1 MGFSQR
7 MNPGRSHKPTRTEVL
22 RGSQLLNPGGG
33 EGGSAYLRSGPEA
46 RRPVPPSRR
55 RAPPAANFCKI
66 YKKRCE
72 ERRGETLAGA
82 RRCRG
87 REGDERPDA
96 EEEVETGGGEACCCE
111 LIGGDQVAAAALP
124 RLTSR
129 GKRSEAT
136 SGGRG
141 VLPDVWR
148 PGAIPRGTGLTRAA
162 NPYTTGFQIC
172 ILDSMGTISAW
183 AANPGSDGDPGRD
196 MGFQTKP

>member
-22 RGSQLLNPGGG
+22 CGSQLLNPGGG
-33 EGGSAYLRSGPEA
+33 EGGSAYLRSGPGA

-72 ERRGETLAGA
+72 ERRGETLTGA

-87 REGDERPDA
+87 REGEEKPDA
-96 EEEVETGGGEACCCE
+96 EEEEVETGGGEACCCE

-141 VLPDVWR
+141 VLPDVSR
-148 PGAIPRGTGLTRAA
+148 PGAIPRGNWAHPGRTSLRSGLPKIYTGLHGYEFR
-162 NPYTTGFQIC
+162 
-172 ILDSMGTISAW
+172 MGCQ
-183 AANPGSDGDPGRD
+183 PG
-196 MGFQTKP
+196 K